1 MAVCE
6 LIKLPVSDRQVN
18 VFVICLDTPDS
29 SQNILDRNLGTG
41 LASAIIC
48 VKKMVDQGE
57 VDLVVVCSGKEKT
70 FMAGADIKIELKFIG
85 TNGMLRYCPDAH
97 M

>member
-1 MAVCE
+1 MALCQ
-6 LIKLPVSDRQVN
+6 LIELPVSDGQVN
-18 VFVICLDTPDS
+18 IFVICLDTPDS
-29 SQNILDRNLGTG
+29 SQNILDRDLGTG

-70 FMAGADIKIELKFIG
+70 FMAGADIKIELEFIG
-85 TNGMLRYCPDAH
+85 TNGMLRYCSAAH
-97 M
+97 K